1 MNVADFLNILQKSNT
16 ILSPQQTRELEDI
29 VNEYPYFQASRAL
42 YLKGLKNLD
51 SYKYNDVLKVTAAY
65 TSDREVLFDYITSQ
79 HFVQNHIADT
89 LSGRSQKLEEQDI
102 VSEAVEPNPETEVML
117 GEPEE
122 APYPQNIDHAEQILD
137 PQLFASKEPKPAE
150 ESTQDVAS
158 STEQESQDDEP
169 LPKTSGFEK
178 HSFSEWLALTSTS
191 KTVEIAPEKQ
201 ELVKKRKFELLD
213 KFIEENPKIVPKD
226 KTETKIDIKYSV
238 KMDKSELMTETLS
251 KVYLEQK
258 KYKKAIQAFKILS
271 LKYPEKSSFFADQ
284 IQAVKKLQ
292 KNKDK

>member
-79 HFVQNHIADT
+79 KFVQNQIADT
-89 LSGRSQKLEEQDI
+89 LSGRSQKLEEQNI
-102 VSEAVEPNPETEVML
+102 VVEAVEPNPETEVML

-137 PQLFASKEPKPAE
+137 PQLFASKEPKQAE
-150 ESTQDVAS
+150 DVDQEGESGNEPEAI
-158 STEQESQDDEP
+158 DDEP
-169 LPKTSGFEK
+169 LPKTSRFEK
-178 HSFSEWLALTSTS
+178 HSFSEWLALTNASNTEQ
-191 KTVEIAPEKQ
+191 VEPEEQ
-201 ELVKKRKFELLD
+201 ELVKKRKFELLE
-213 KFIEENPKIVPKD
+213 KFIEENPKIVPKA
-226 KTETKIDIKYSV
+226 KTETKIDIKDSV
-238 KMDKSELMTETLS
+238 KMDKSELMTETLA

-284 IQAVKKLQ
+284 IRAVKKLQ
-292 KNKDK
+292 KDKDK

>member
-16 ILSPQQTRELEDI
+16 ILSPQQTREVEDI

-79 HFVQNHIADT
+79 QFVQNQIADT

-102 VSEAVEPNPETEVML
+102 ISEAVEPNPETEVML

-137 PQLFASKEPKPAE
+137 PQLFASKEPKPLKENTQE
-150 ESTQDVAS
+150 EEPGNEHEAK
-158 STEQESQDDEP
+158 DDEP
-169 LPKTSGFEK
+169 LPKTSRFEK
-178 HSFSEWLALTSTS
+178 HSFSEWLALTNTT
-191 KTVEIAPEKQ
+191 KTAEITPEKQ

-213 KFIEENPKIVPKD
+213 KFIEENPKIVPKA
-226 KTETKIDIKYSV
+226 KTETKIDIKESV
-238 KMDKSELMTETLS
+238 KMDKSELMTETLA

-292 KNKDK
+292 KAKDK

>member
-79 HFVQNHIADT
+79 QFVQNQIADT

-102 VSEAVEPNPETEVML
+102 ISEAVEPNPETEVML

-122 APYPQNIDHAEQILD
+122 APYPQNIDHAAQLLD
-137 PQLFASKEPKPAE
+137 AQLFASKDPKPLKE
-150 ESTQDVAS
+150 NTQETNMKQRTMS
-158 STEQESQDDEP
+158 LS
-169 LPKTSGFEK
+169 PKPVGSRNTPFLNG
-178 HSFSEWLALTSTS
+178 
-191 KTVEIAPEKQ
+191 
-201 ELVKKRKFELLD
+201 
-213 KFIEENPKIVPKD
+213 
-226 KTETKIDIKYSV
+226 
-238 KMDKSELMTETLS
+238 
-251 KVYLEQK
+251 
-258 KYKKAIQAFKILS
+258 
-271 LKYPEKSSFFADQ
+271 
-284 IQAVKKLQ
+284 
-292 KNKDK
+292 